1 MEIEKI
7 RNLSDDELK
16 TQQLKSAEELFRLRF
31 RMNLGNAEGVKKLR
45 GLKLDIAR
53 IHTVT
58 RERELH
64 IERAAKP
71 APAAASSEA
80 AGETAKPAN
89 KTAAKETAAK
99 KAPTKTAA
107 KKASSGKATA
117 AAKKTGVKKTGKKD

>member
-16 TQQLKSAEELFRLRF
+16 SQQLKSAEELFRLRL
-31 RMNLGNAEGVKKLR
+31 RMNLGNQDGTKKLR

-53 IHTVT
+53 IQTVA

-71 APAAASSEA
+71 KAAIETAAPAKKA
-80 AGETAKPAN
+80 
-89 KTAAKETAAK
+89 AAK
-99 KAPTKTAA
+99 KAPAKTAA
-107 KKASSGKATA
+107 KKS
-117 AAKKTGVKKTGKKD
+117 AAKKPAKKD

>member
-16 TQQLKSAEELFRLRF
+16 VQQLKSAEELFRLRF

-45 GLKLDIAR
+45 GLRLDIAR
-53 IHTVT
+53 IKTVE

-71 APAAASSEA
+71 APVAKAANSE
-80 AGETAKPAN
+80 EKPGK
-89 KTAAKETAAK
+89 KTAAKAAAK
-99 KAPTKTAA
+99 KAPAKTAA
-107 KKASSGKATA
+107 KKAAVKKAT
-117 AAKKTGVKKTGKKD
+117 TQKTGKKD